1 MGKLFK
7 PRSQQ
12 GDIMKLLHVLRSEP
26 NDEVRK
32 LMRILSDET
41 EPAKFEL
48 YKKAVNYEKLIDLVF
63 EHDRVVTWW

>member
-41 EPAKFEL
+41 ESAKFEL